1 MSIITFKSNERK
13 ETGQTLSLVAV
24 ATKMAVEHSYKILI
38 VSTSFRDKTLE
49 NCFWELDKLNRPIV
63 TKQRVS
69 IGVDSGVEGLVKI
82 LTSNKTSND
91 IVKNYSKT
99 ILRERLDVLLSPSTE
114 DYNEY
119 NQICKEYPEILRN
132 ADRYYDLIFVDL
144 SGSMDQKNEENII
157 NVSDVIIVNLT
168 QRLKTI
174 NDFVKLREND
184 DFYRRKNI
192 MLLMGRYDTYSKY
205 NIKNVTRYIKERK
218 EILAIPYN
226 TLYFE
231 ACSEGKVIDF
241 FLRLKKTDEN
251 DRNRLFIDEVER
263 TDDAIIYKLQELQM
277 KI

>member
-192 MLLMGRYDTYSKY
+192 MLLMGRYDTYSK
-205 NIKNVTRYIKERK
+205 
-218 EILAIPYN
+218 
-226 TLYFE
+226 
-231 ACSEGKVIDF
+231 
-241 FLRLKKTDEN
+241 
-251 DRNRLFIDEVER
+251 
-263 TDDAIIYKLQELQM
+263 
-277 KI
+277 

>member
-1 MSIITFKSNERK
+1 MAIITFKSNERK

-99 ILRERLDVLLSPSTE
+99 ILRERLDVLISPSTE

>member
-1 MSIITFKSNERK
+1 MAIITFKSNERK

-174 NDFVKLREND
+174 NDFVKLRENN

>member
-1 MSIITFKSNERK
+1 MAIITFKSNERK

-49 NCFWELDKLNRPIV
+49 NCFWELDKLNKPIV

-99 ILRERLDVLLSPSTE
+99 ILRERLDVLISPSTE

>member
-1 MSIITFKSNERK
+1 MAIITFKSNERK

-99 ILRERLDVLLSPSTE
+99 ILRERLDVLISPSTE

-174 NDFVKLREND
+174 NDFVKLRENN